1 VIDMGGL
8 RLQKRI
14 AADILKVGVNRVW
27 IDPEKINEVK
37 NVITKAEIRKLINQG
52 VIKALPEKMKKPKVE
67 KKKRKGPGRRKGAR
81 KRGKED
87 WMRTVRPLRKMIKEL
102 RDTGKITKGQY
113 RRLYMLIKGGMFR
126 SRAHLRLYL
135 KQQGILKEE

>member
-1 VIDMGGL
+1 MTSMGGL

-27 IDPEKINEVK
+27 INPEKINEVK
-37 NVITKAEIRKLINQG
+37 NVITKAEIRRLINQG
-52 VIKALPEKMKKPKVE
+52 VIRALPEKMKKPKVE
-67 KKKRKGPGRRKGAR
+67 KKRRKGPGRRKGAR

-87 WMRTVRPLRKMIKEL
+87 WMKTVRPLRRTIREL
-102 RDTGKITKGQY
+102 RDTGKITRSQY

>member
-1 VIDMGGL
+1 MIDMGGL

>member
-1 VIDMGGL
+1 MIGMGGL

-37 NVITKAEIRKLINQG
+37 NVITKAEIRKLINRG